1 MAMISRVPF
10 QLTGRYAERS
20 KWEVLNGPGDSR
32 PTGLQVVEDE
42 GLVGAMSDKV
52 VLITGVSS
60 GMGPETVRAMAATGA
75 TIFATARN
83 LDKARDAL
91 GPALLGTGRVHLLFV
106 EQTDLSSVR
115 ACAAELRQRSGGKLN
130 IVINNAAVMKTPE
143 GRTKDGF
150 ELQFGTNH
158 LSHFLL
164 FYLLKDLL
172 LASAT
177 PDFHSRVVN
186 VSSSGHRYG
195 PVRFD
200 NLSLEGEYDGWA
212 ACKWKPKAPFP
223 PLGGS
228 DLVESKK
235 NTKKRLDRRTIQDSQ
250 HLQPKKVANQIER
263 LYGPSRLHG
272 LSLNPGSFESPNLQ
286 KFCAE
291 EMAGARADARMAKYF
306 VDLRQAC
313 ATSVYGA
320 VSRELEGRGALYLE
334 GAAVAGPAPADGD
347 VIEYGYGA
355 WAFDREKEE
364 RLWEV
369 SKEMVGVE

>member
-1 MAMISRVPF
+1 MAMVSHVPF
-10 QLTGRYAERS
+10 QLTGRYAERN

-42 GLVGAMSDKV
+42 GLIGALGDKV

-60 GMGPETVRAMAATGA
+60 GIGPETVRALAPTGA

-83 LDKARDAL
+83 LDKAREAL
-91 GPALLGTGRVHLLFV
+91 GSLLETGRVHLLYMD
-106 EQTDLSSVR
+106 QTDLSSIR
-115 ACAAELRQRSGGKLN
+115 ACADEFRRQSGGKLN
-130 IVINNAAVMKTPE
+130 IMINNAGVMKTPE

-172 LASAT
+172 LASST
-177 PDFHSRVVN
+177 PEFHSRVVN

-200 NLSLEGEYDGWA
+200 NLNFEGDYNGWA
-212 ACKWKPKAPFP
+212 AY
-223 PLGGS
+223 GQ
-228 DLVESKK
+228 SKTA
-235 NTKKRLDRRTIQDSQ
+235 NIYM
-250 HLQPKKVANQIER
+250 ANQIER
-263 LYGPSRLHG
+263 LYGAQGLHG
-272 LSLNPGSFESPNLQ
+272 YSLNPGSFVSPNLQ
-286 KFCAE
+286 KFCQD
-291 EMAGARADARMAKYF
+291 EMEATKSDKRMMKYF
-306 VDLRQAC
+306 VNLEQAC
-313 ATSVYGA
+313 ATSVYAA
-320 VSRELEGRGALYLE
+320 VSKDLEGKGGLYLE
-334 GAAVAGPAPADGD
+334 GAAVAGPVPPDGD
-347 VIEYGYGA
+347 AIEYGYGE

-369 SKEMVGVE
+369 SKKLVGVE